1 MNEAEVRS
9 RTITLGELLDIMN
22 DFEIPY
28 DMAAQVAMIEAS
40 KKPQRTGVFS
50 KVVDMLRGI
59 FPWM

>member
-1 MNEAEVRS
+1 MDEKEVKS

-28 DMAAQVAMIEAS
+28 DLAAQVAMIEAS
-40 KKPQRTGVFS
+40 RQPRKACLLERLADK
-50 KVVDMLRGI
+50 LRGM